1 MAQIGEL
8 SLAAVSGS
16 QKNAL
21 SLISFNLDFSLIK
34 FTAPKEYE
42 DVGNCLSLRRKKEAE
57 DGHFHVITRKLEV
70 LFVQDDLPKVP
81 HLMEAYG
88 KRASEISKNRKFNP
102 KGSTEHGAFA
112 PHIGADG
119 TGIWAAATSGKGAI
133 AVHLLACMLAY
144 MFKGPE
150 AISIW
155 TELVSIRQQI
165 LQRQVQETEYS
176 ISEITASQIRL
187 ERKDI
192 ADWDASAR

>member
-1 MAQIGEL
+1 MAQIGDL

-21 SLISFNLDFSLIK
+21 SIISLNLDFSLIK

-42 DVGNCLSLRRKKEAE
+42 GVGNCLSIKRKKEAE
-57 DGHFHVITRKLEV
+57 DGLFHVITRKLEV

-102 KGSTEHGAFA
+102 KGSAEHGAFA
-112 PHIGADG
+112 PHVGADG
-119 TGIWAAATSGKGAI
+119 TGLWAAATSGKGAI

-144 MFKGPE
+144 IFKGPE

-155 TELVSIRQQI
+155 TEIVSSRQRI
-165 LQRQVQETEYS
+165 LQKQVQEAEYTM
-176 ISEITASQIRL
+176 SEITASQIHL
-187 ERKDI
+187 DRKDL